1 MPILASVLWTQTW
14 LVVSLGMTSVFVFL
28 FVVVLGLRVM
38 SFFANPASSQ
48 GLDSKGAGK

>member
-1 MPILASVLWTQTW
+1 MPNLASVLWTQTW

-38 SFFANPASSQ
+38 SVLANPAPKQ
-48 GLDSKGAGK
+48 TPDGKGAGQ